1 MQHLGSTF
9 FECSYVVPLMRQQF
23 KLLFCKKAQA
33 CFTRFSTFSS
43 KLQRHVLLHIV
54 IMNGHSWIFLLDFVV
69 VLFNEILEDDISY
82 LYMAPSK
89 RTHLDIPNQQD
100 NTSLHQDN
108 DRSKLNSYCRPKIK
122 LFKFN
127 KTPIFYFSIPS
138 GGFRNLI
145 FGLSI
150 ASRNILVSCALP
162 FHLAQTNVNC
172 MSKIHATIIFWVG
185 TPFLPIKGIWF
196 SCDTQARTCVPSI
209 APIQFYKKK

>member
-138 GGFRNLI
+138 GSFRNLI

-162 FHLAQTNVNC
+162 SHSAQTNVNC
-172 MSKIHATIIFWVG
+172 MFKLHVAIIFWVG
-185 TPFLPIKGIWF
+185 THFLPINGIWF
-196 SCDTQARTCVPSI
+196 SCDTQTHTCVSLI
-209 APIQFYKKK
+209 ALIQFY